1 MSVLILPW
9 GLVKYQLSR
18 NQNPDGLSWVRYCLV
33 FLIFLQK
40 EEKNKNIYIYNSI
53 IIQSPMDGSKD
64 FGETV
69 YCKDGLLNFT
79 KWNMILNPYK
89 FS

>member
-1 MSVLILPW
+1 
-9 GLVKYQLSR
+9 
-18 NQNPDGLSWVRYCLV
+18 
-33 FLIFLQK
+33 
-40 EEKNKNIYIYNSI
+40 
-53 IIQSPMDGSKD
+53 MDGSKD

-69 YCKDGLLNFT
+69 YCKDGLLNIT